1 MKRVTGALVAV
12 VAVVGACQAV
22 GWANGVSVPS
32 APSGGGPSAAA
43 RPVTPEE
50 MAIEI
55 YNSGISRRDRA
66 VKAEGQALKDKKES
80 DRLKN
85 EKKAREEYTKAL
97 QDFTK
102 AATLNPSMPQAY
114 NGMGF
119 SYRKLGDYEKAL
131 TNYDKALELAPRFP
145 DAIEYRGEAYLALNR
160 LDDAKQAY
168 LTLFAMDRK
177 QADSLM
183 AAMKEYV
190 AKKKSDSAGVDAAAL
205 SAFESW
211 ISERSGV
218 AEQTKLMAL
227 NAKHGSWR

>member
-1 MKRVTGALVAV
+1 MNRLVRSLV
-12 VAVVGACQAV
+12 VVGAVVGVSQIV
-22 GWANGVSVPS
+22 GANGTSVPP
-32 APSGGGPSAAA
+32 APSGGGPSAA

-50 MAIEI
+50 MAVDA

-66 VKAEGQALKDKKES
+66 AKAETQALKEKKDS

-119 SYRKLGDYEKAL
+119 ANRKLGDYEKAL
-131 TNYDKALELAPRFP
+131 ANYDKALALAPKFP

-160 LDDAKQAY
+160 LDDAKQSY

-183 AAMKEYV
+183 VAMKEYV
-190 AKKKSDSAGVDAAAL
+190 AKKKADPTGVDAAAL
-205 SAFESW
+205 SSFESW
-211 ISERSGV
+211 ITERSGV
-218 AEQTKLMAL
+218 ADQTKLMAL